1 VTDVIAVIAVIIAWI
16 GLELT
21 GHHDAAITLV
31 VTLVAVDLL
40 NWLRRRQARRRA
52 NIDAPA
58 GQPMQTHRIQETVK
72 LWHTPET
79 VWSLI
84 HPAENAPLLQP
95 DVVRGY
101 QVPGTPSGLGEQQ
114 AFVGL
119 SGTTTVIEVVEY
131 VERRQAVT
139 NLISPKPPVPVR
151 NVLAL
156 EPVSGGCILTF
167 GQEYDGH
174 SSQAMTPESVTQWR
188 QQAQSYLDRVRTTLD
203 RWKPNPPAT

>member
-1 VTDVIAVIAVIIAWI
+1 VIAVIIAWI

-21 GHHDAAITLV
+21 GHHEAAITLV

-40 NWLRRRQARRRA
+40 NWLRRRQSRRRA
-52 NIDAPA
+52 NIDTPA
-58 GQPMQTHRIQETVK
+58 GQQMQTHRIQEAVK

-84 HPAENAPLLQP
+84 HPAENAPLLEP

-114 AFVGL
+114 AFIGL

-139 NLISPKPPVPVR
+139 NLISPKPLVPIR
-151 NVLAL
+151 NVLAV

-167 GQEYDGH
+167 GEEHDGH
-174 SSQAMTPESVTQWR
+174 SSQAMTPESITQWR
-188 QQAQSYLDRVRTTLD
+188 QHAHSYLDRVRTTLD
-203 RWKPNPPAT
+203 TWKPNPPAS